1 MSSATHPT
9 DTAPLQISDIRGFH
23 VPGDYVVTDSGE
35 MMSGGIFVE
44 HYKPAKV
51 LKSAPIVMVHGNWQT
66 AANFTGTPDGRR
78 GWAHDFLRAGYE
90 VYLIDQPA
98 RGRSG
103 NPADL
108 HGVREGKTVEFVEQ
122 RFTNSAAWKL
132 WPQAATHTQWPGTG
146 RKGDPAFDRLYASQ
160 VESLVDRRV
169 TEQLNLAANIRLAE
183 QIGPAIWLTHSQSG
197 PFGFALA
204 DACPDKVLALL
215 SIEPNGPTFHECL
228 MMGEADG
235 WFRDSEEVVR
245 PLGAGQLLM
254 NFEPPLPA
262 GQPLP
267 SQRQTKADGPG
278 LIPCHL
284 QAEPARQLPNLG
296 NLKLAIVVGEA
307 SYHAPYDHCTA
318 AFLGQAGVP
327 VDLIRLED
335 RGINGNGHMMMLEQ
349 NNHEIADL
357 LLQWLDERKL

>member
-1 MSSATHPT
+1 M
-9 DTAPLQISDIRGFH
+9 
-23 VPGDYVVTDSGE
+23 
-35 MMSGGIFVE
+35 
-44 HYKPAKV
+44 
-51 LKSAPIVMVHGNWQT
+51 
-66 AANFTGTPDGRR
+66 
-78 GWAHDFLRAGYE
+78 
-90 VYLIDQPA
+90 
-98 RGRSG
+98 
-103 NPADL
+103 
-108 HGVREGKTVEFVEQ
+108 
-122 RFTNSAAWKL
+122 
-132 WPQAATHTQWPGTG
+132 
-146 RKGDPAFDRLYASQ
+146 
-160 VESLVDRRV
+160 ESLVDRRV